1 MSNIV
6 PTGYKSEAINVTATA
21 WALTMTDT
29 GRRPVGIH
37 CNAESTIVGALLQD
51 ATEQTWVL
59 QPGTTAYAF
68 KSINTTSTT
77 KTGMMIIYG

>member
-6 PTGYKSEAINVTATA
+6 PTGYKSEAVDVTSAS
-21 WALTMTDT
+21 WALTMTNT

-37 CNAESTIVGALLQD
+37 CNAESTIVGALLGD
-51 ATEQTWVL
+51 TAESTWIL